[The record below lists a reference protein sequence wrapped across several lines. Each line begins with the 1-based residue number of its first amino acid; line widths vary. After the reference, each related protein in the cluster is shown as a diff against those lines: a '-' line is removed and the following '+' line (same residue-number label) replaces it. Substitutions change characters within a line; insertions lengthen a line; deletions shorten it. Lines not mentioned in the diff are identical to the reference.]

1 MVKAPEDRSGHDST
15 KAGPLASVDWHTHLW
30 ELNSMGRN
38 ALEILG
44 TPPHHKIRQELVPE
58 ELAQGLSASYEVGRH
73 LISVLHGPVPRNIP
87 G

>member
-1 MVKAPEDRSGHDST
+1 
-15 KAGPLASVDWHTHLW
+15 
-30 ELNSMGRN
+30 MGRN

-44 TPPHHKIRQELVPE
+44 TPPHHKIRQELIPE

-87 G
+87 SRLRHLEESTSKNGTTSHFEGAYTKPGSA